1 VTSALWLLLYGGVLT
16 WLAPPLLTRLTRT
29 GVTPHMGIAAW
40 LTALGAALLA
50 WIGAV
55 ALFAVAAVDGLTDSS
70 AVTLC
75 LELFGLSEHTPLP
88 GQLGSVALIVIAA
101 GVSAVVIGR
110 VGRSVLG
117 LRARSHEHAREA
129 RMVGRPTDRPGV
141 VVVDAHHP
149 AAYCVSGKPN
159 AIVITTGALDA
170 LDRVQLA
177 AVLAHENA
185 HITGHHHQLLMVLR
199 GLATSLPRLPLF
211 HRGADAVGELLEM
224 CADDTAA
231 RRFGTRPL
239 LVGLLT
245 LAGQRPTPADGLAAA
260 GTAVLARVLRL
271 ADPARPGMQWRQRIA
286 LTATMVS
293 TLSAPALIDL
303 LCHH

>member
-1 VTSALWLLLYGGVLT
+1 VTTAVWLLLYGGALT
-16 WLAPPLLTRLTRT
+16 WLAPPLLTRLTRS

-40 LTALGAALLA
+40 LTAIGAALLA

-55 ALFAVAAVDGLTDSS
+55 GLLAVAAVDGMEDSS

-75 LELFGLSEHTPLP
+75 LKLFGISERAPLP
-88 GQLGSVALIVIAA
+88 GRLGSVVLIVTAVAI
-101 GVSAVVIGR
+101 SAVVIGR
-110 VGRSVLG
+110 VGRSVLD

-129 RMVGRPTDRPGV
+129 RMIGHPTDRPGV
-141 VVVDAHHP
+141 IVVDAHRP

-159 AIVITTGALDA
+159 AIVVTTGALDA
-170 LDRVQLA
+170 LDRSQLS

-185 HITGHHHQLLMVLR
+185 HIAGHHHQLLMVLR

-211 HRGADAVGELLEM
+211 RSGAEAVADLLEM
-224 CADDTAA
+224 CADDAAA

-239 LVGLLT
+239 LAGLLT
-245 LAGQRPTPADGLAAA
+245 LAGPQRLPADGLAAA
-260 GTAVLARVLRL
+260 GTAVLVRALRL

-286 LTATMVS
+286 LGATMVS
-293 TLSAPALIDL
+293 TVGAPAVIDL
-303 LCHH
+303 LCH

>member
-1 VTSALWLLLYGGVLT
+1 MTTAGWLLLYGAVLT
-16 WLAPPLLTRLTRT
+16 WLSPPLLTRMTRT
-29 GVTPHMGIAAW
+29 GISPHMGIAAW

-55 ALFAVAAVDGLTDSS
+55 AFLAAAAVNGLKDYS

-88 GQLGSVALIVIAA
+88 GRLGSVALIVIAA
-101 GVSAVVIGR
+101 CVSAVVIGR

-117 LRARSHEHAREA
+117 LRARSHQHAREA
-129 RMVGRPTDRPGV
+129 RIIGRPTDKPGV
-141 VVVDAHHP
+141 LVVDAHRA
-149 AAYCVSGKPN
+149 AAYCVAGRPH
-159 AIVITTGALDA
+159 AIVITTGAMDS

-185 HITGHHHQLLMVLR
+185 HIAGHHHQLLMILR

-211 HRGADAVGELLEM
+211 RACADTVAELLEM

-231 RRFGTRPL
+231 RRIGSRPL
-239 LVGLLT
+239 LAGLLA
-245 LAGQRPTPADGLAAA
+245 LAGHQFSPAEGLAAA
-260 GTAVLARVLRL
+260 GTAVFARAVRL
-271 ADPARPGMQWRQRIA
+271 ADPARPGMQWRQRIVLA
-286 LTATMVS
+286 ATMVL
-293 TLSAPALIDL
+293 TLGSPAMIDL